1 MKMLKDRSLTHDSA
15 SRGNAMKRTGV
26 VVCLLLLLAV
36 PLLAQVNTADIVGR
50 VLDPNGLAVPGA
62 KVTVQSEATGQTRE
76 TTTNDSGEF
85 VVALLPAGNYKVTV
99 EKSGFSTKVYEKLVL
114 AVGSKQDLEVSLALG
129 AVTVITVPA
138 AADPDGDSLAY
149 SWSASNGSIS
159 GAVALGS
166 NGARAAGP
174 VGASLL
180 VLALGGYEAV
190 FWTFAAALV
199 LVGLVVLATP
209 AHAPAGDGE

>member
-1 MKMLKDRSLTHDSA
+1 
-15 SRGNAMKRTGV
+15 MKRTGV

-129 AVTVITVPA
+129 AGRDVITVTAPRA
-138 AADPDGDSLAY
+138 KLTSRSCFDPT
-149 SWSASNGSIS
+149 ASTNFS
-159 GAVALGS
+159 
-166 NGARAAGP
+166 
-174 VGASLL
+174 
-180 VLALGGYEAV
+180 
-190 FWTFAAALV
+190 
-199 LVGLVVLATP
+199 
-209 AHAPAGDGE
+209 